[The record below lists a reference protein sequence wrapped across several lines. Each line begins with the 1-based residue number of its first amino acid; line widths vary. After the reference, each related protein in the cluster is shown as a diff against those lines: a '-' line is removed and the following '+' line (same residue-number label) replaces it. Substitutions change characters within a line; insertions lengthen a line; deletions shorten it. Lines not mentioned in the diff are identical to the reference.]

1 MPIRSKNF
9 PQDGVSDSGS
19 SGSSPWGRAATTTRL
34 PHTASRRAAVAA
46 AGPPPTTSTSHEGRW
61 DGMEPARYNS
71 RMLRRCALAAG
82 ALLAA
87 FHVWL
92 LANQMWTGHLTQPD
106 VLLRWLVAGVLVG
119 ALAMLGRRGH
129 AVVFGRRAV
138 AVWLLAAL
146 LHGPALANDLDGFAT
161 PSLPEASVTLA
172 PSILGSLLG
181 LALVA
186 LAAVGAASVAHR
198 SLTSVST
205 PARGAR
211 GRSAASSLGFLPRPP
226 PLR

>member
-1 MPIRSKNF
+1 
-9 PQDGVSDSGS
+9 
-19 SGSSPWGRAATTTRL
+19 
-34 PHTASRRAAVAA
+34 
-46 AGPPPTTSTSHEGRW
+46 
-61 DGMEPARYNS
+61 
-71 RMLRRCALAAG
+71 MLRRSALAAG

-92 LANQMWTGHLTQPD
+92 LANQVWTGHLAQPD
-106 VLLRWLVAGVLVG
+106 VLLRWLVAGALVG
-119 ALAMLGRRGH
+119 GLAMLGRRGH

-161 PSLPEASVTLA
+161 PSLPEAAATLA

-181 LALVA
+181 LALLA
-186 LAAVGAASVAHR
+186 LATLGAATVAHGSVAR
-198 SLTSVST
+198 LSETS
-205 PARGAR
+205 RGAR
-211 GRSAASSLGFLPRPP
+211 GRSAASSLAFLPRPP